1 MKSLLRTVPL
11 MNRLSNTYEEASLFR
26 GIDADNLAH
35 IEGRWNPIFEKR
47 KLEAEAS
54 GESLAEIN
62 AEDSHWQWGRKSIA
76 AIEDPLTFD
85 IYVLECVGNTQ
96 AVMRVRKG
104 GLKCQCR
111 HPDHTREALIYLDF
125 LSTAPWNRPKLVSEP
140 IYKGCGRI
148 LVSTAVSLSIDEEL
162 KGRIGLHSLPN
173 AEAFYRDQIGMTDFG
188 PDKDCNGLRYF
199 ELPASNAAK
208 MFTNT

>member
-85 IYVLECVGNTQ
+85 IYVLECVGNTH
-96 AVMRVRKG
+96 A
-104 GLKCQCR
+104 
-111 HPDHTREALIYLDF
+111 
-125 LSTAPWNRPKLVSEP
+125 
-140 IYKGCGRI
+140 
-148 LVSTAVSLSIDEEL
+148 
-162 KGRIGLHSLPN
+162 
-173 AEAFYRDQIGMTDFG
+173 
-188 PDKDCNGLRYF
+188 
-199 ELPASNAAK
+199 
-208 MFTNT
+208 